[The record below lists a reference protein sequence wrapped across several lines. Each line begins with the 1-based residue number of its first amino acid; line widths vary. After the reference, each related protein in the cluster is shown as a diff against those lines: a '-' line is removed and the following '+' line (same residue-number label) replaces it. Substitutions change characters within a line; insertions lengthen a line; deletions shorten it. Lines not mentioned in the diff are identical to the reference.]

1 MHHGKENHVME
12 TFMQINIALL
22 NVIGDT
28 INPDECIVVI
38 ILKLFLFEYRINEM
52 LQTTK
57 STLNRMLS
65 MNCFNSTAC
74 NISYSLTV

>member
-1 MHHGKENHVME
+1 MNYYCPYSASWKGNHVME

-52 LQTTK
+52 LQIT
-57 STLNRMLS
+57 
-65 MNCFNSTAC
+65 
-74 NISYSLTV
+74 